1 MSKIRRKKAMI
12 DRYTRPEMSRIW
24 TDDAKYDAWLA
35 VEKLA
40 VQAWSQLGE
49 IPAADAA
56 AVTKNAKVDAK
67 EVARLEKIT
76 RHDVVAFTRAVSE
89 SLGAERKW
97 VHYGLTSTDV
107 VDTAYGYL
115 LKQANAILRRDLRDL
130 RDVVAA
136 KAKEYKYTVMIGRTH
151 GVHAEPTTFGLVL
164 ANWYAEIQRDI
175 ERFDHAAAGVEAGK
189 ISGAV
194 GTFANTPPA
203 VEAYVTEHLGIRAQ
217 DISTQVL
224 PRDLHAEYVGVMA
237 IIATSIERFAL
248 EVRHLQRTEVREV
261 EEYFAAGQKGSSAMP
276 HKRNPIG
283 SENVTGLARVIRGHA
298 LTALEDVPLWHE
310 RDISHSSAERII
322 LPDTTEALDYMLH
335 RFTTI
340 VRELTVFPDKMKAD
354 LNITHGLIYSQRV
367 LLALIETGMSR
378 EAAYDLVQPKTA
390 QAWDEQR
397 SFRTLLEA
405 DPKITDRLSKDDLD
419 AAFDYHWHLRHVDD
433 IFQRLGLDN

>member
-1 MSKIRRKKAMI
+1 
-12 DRYTRPEMSRIW
+12 
-24 TDDAKYDAWLA
+24 
-35 VEKLA
+35 
-40 VQAWSQLGE
+40 
-49 IPAADAA
+49 
-56 AVTKNAKVDAK
+56 
-67 EVARLEKIT
+67 
-76 RHDVVAFTRAVSE
+76 
-89 SLGAERKW
+89 
-97 VHYGLTSTDV
+97 
-107 VDTAYGYL
+107 
-115 LKQANAILRRDLRDL
+115 
-130 RDVVAA
+130 
-136 KAKEYKYTVMIGRTH
+136 
-151 GVHAEPTTFGLVL
+151 
-164 ANWYAEIQRDI
+164 
-175 ERFDHAAAGVEAGK
+175 
-189 ISGAV
+189 
-194 GTFANTPPA
+194 
-203 VEAYVTEHLGIRAQ
+203 
-217 DISTQVL
+217 
-224 PRDLHAEYVGVMA
+224 MA

-248 EVRHLQRTEVREV
+248 EIRHLQRTEVREV

-298 LTALEDVPLWHE
+298 LTALEDVPLWHV